1 MTASPQLFQYS
12 QPVDARAACACDKEA
27 CLLPPSPI
35 AIKRPNFDCLHIWC
49 PDCPTPHVVCLTF
62 HGCTETASPY
72 RFFPDLEWY
81 TDVMITLIERAG
93 EFSTKDIW
101 HSTVQLITNN
111 DDLHTYAA
119 TKVRAFASSPPPVT
133 AMLKSHAAVV
143 VPECFRPFEAQQCCL
158 WRVVHEVAFSSHQSG
173 LCR

>member
-1 MTASPQLFQYS
+1 M
-12 QPVDARAACACDKEA
+12 V
-27 CLLPPSPI
+27 
-35 AIKRPNFDCLHIWC
+35 
-49 PDCPTPHVVCLTF
+49 HVGF
-62 HGCTETASPY
+62 HGCTETVSPY

-119 TKVRAFASSPPPVT
+119 TKVCA
-133 AMLKSHAAVV
+133 L
-143 VPECFRPFEAQQCCL
+143 L
-158 WRVVHEVAFSSHQSG
+158 EVCIILQ
-173 LCR
+173 LC

>member
-1 MTASPQLFQYS
+1 MLC
-12 QPVDARAACACDKEA
+12 VDCIAEA
-27 CLLPPSPI
+27 LSAL
-35 AIKRPNFDCLHIWC
+35 
-49 PDCPTPHVVCLTF
+49 
-62 HGCTETASPY
+62 PY

-119 TKVRAFASSPPPVT
+119 TKVCALFLPSAICYFHLGDTPYHVSLDCETLLTT
-133 AMLKSHAAVV
+133 ATSQLLRLLT
-143 VPECFRPFEAQQCCL
+143 FWIAQL
-158 WRVVHEVAFSSHQSG
+158 AFSKSTAASV
-173 LCR
+173 RSSEAVE